1 MAAGG
6 SGEVVIVP
14 RNFVLLEELEKT
26 EKGNTDMSTSY
37 GLVQSDD
44 ITLSHWQCTIL
55 GPPASAVPDRII
67 SLMLHCGPNYPSQ
80 PPHVKFQT
88 KVNFPFVVRRGDEA
102 SPSPP
107 PIPPAGFVAAPAS
120 PPPTLAQ
127 GPDGAVNPSKFPLLA
142 NWQRSN
148 RIEHLLVELKK
159 AMTKQEYKK
168 LQQPPEG
175 VTYD

>member
-1 MAAGG
+1 M
-6 SGEVVIVP
+6 IVP

-88 KVNFPFVVRRGDEA
+88 KVNFPFVVRRGGRGLALAPADPTCRLRG
-102 SPSPP
+102 SPSL
-107 PIPPAGFVAAPAS
+107 S
-120 PPPTLAQ
+120 PPQRLRRGLTE
-127 GPDGAVNPSKFPLLA
+127 PSTRASSLSLPIG
-142 NWQRSN
+142 NGRTGSSTCW
-148 RIEHLLVELKK
+148 
-159 AMTKQEYKK
+159 
-168 LQQPPEG
+168 
-175 VTYD
+175 